1 MIPTTTPSGVETKP
15 EKSHRP
21 DQRRSA
27 HLVRQI
33 ALHPKSMRS
42 WPNGHRAAAPVLGRR
57 FDSRRTLSFFPTHK
71 AQPTHIDGNRGKSAF
86 LPHAHPYH
94 SKHSDPIDRAETQII
109 HITPRAG
116 TIGSRK
122 PANAHGR
129 CQITADNHKSGPH
142 FTINPTISTTIQ
154 HTPTGYVH
162 TRRNL
167 PYLIPN
173 CEAKSSWAGLV
184 LAWGTSWEPHGDVT
198 FFFRQHTSNLLRLCT
213 TLPSAIAMSL
223 PPLRYHRNTH
233 AYYHK
238 STDKIGGRP
247 GLLSQTPP

>member
-1 MIPTTTPSGVETKP
+1 M
-15 EKSHRP
+15 
-21 DQRRSA
+21 
-27 HLVRQI
+27 
-33 ALHPKSMRS
+33 
-42 WPNGHRAAAPVLGRR
+42 
-57 FDSRRTLSFFPTHK
+57 
-71 AQPTHIDGNRGKSAF
+71 
-86 LPHAHPYH
+86 PHAHPYH

-247 GLLSQTPP
+247 GLFVPDAPINAVTAPQNRLTKMGTLPAAQSHHKRPQKTTDKNGDAPSSPKPLETPPEID